1 MKTITV
7 PALAELEER
16 LTLNGIE
23 ADPCNV
29 ASALLGLASANEW
42 NKRPDRFAEWL
53 EQLAMDVLSIRKEP
67 F

>member
-16 LTLNGIE
+16 LKLNGID

-29 ASALLGLASANEW
+29 ASAWLGLASDNEW
-42 NKRPDRFAEWL
+42 NKRPDQFAEWL
-53 EQLAMDVLSIRKEP
+53 EQLAMDVLCIRKEP